1 MAGLTDNA
9 MRLVLLG
16 PPGAGK
22 GTQAEAIVGERGIP
36 HISTGEI
43 LREAVANGT
52 EVGLKAKSYMDAGDL
67 VPDDV
72 VVAIVAERLRAP
84 DCSNGWLLD
93 GFPRNLVQAEA
104 LGKAT
109 AEMGTPISMVL
120 YLNIAPETAVE
131 RISGRRLCADCGAGF
146 HVSFMPPKAEGV
158 CDKCGGKL
166 YQRDDDSEE
175 TVRARLATYDEQT
188 VELIEHYRS
197 AGLLVE
203 IRGDENPENVA
214 EQVLEAVRGIRC

>member
-1 MAGLTDNA
+1 MAGNGT
-9 MRLVLLG
+9 RLVLLG

-22 GTQAEAIVGERGIP
+22 GTQAKAIVGECGIP

-93 GFPRNLVQAEA
+93 GFPRNLPQAEA

-109 AEMGTPISMVL
+109 SEMGTPVSKVL
-120 YLNIAPETAVE
+120 YLNISPETAIE

-158 CDKCGGKL
+158 CDKCGGRL
-166 YQRDDDSEE
+166 YQRGDDSEE

-188 VELIEHYRS
+188 ADLIEHYRD
-197 AGLLVE
+197 AGLLAE
-203 IRGDENPENVA
+203 IRGDAAPEDVA
-214 EQVLEAVRGIRC
+214 GQVLEAVRGVRC